1 MRSLENPA
9 AQIFG
14 RFAAIILL
22 AVGGFCGGVAVPGPG
37 LPAGAAA
44 PRSSEHRIG
53 IIPGF
58 YLRTASK

>member
-9 AQIFG
+9 AQVFG

-22 AVGGFCGGVAVPGPG
+22 AVGGLCGGVAV
-37 LPAGAAA
+37 A